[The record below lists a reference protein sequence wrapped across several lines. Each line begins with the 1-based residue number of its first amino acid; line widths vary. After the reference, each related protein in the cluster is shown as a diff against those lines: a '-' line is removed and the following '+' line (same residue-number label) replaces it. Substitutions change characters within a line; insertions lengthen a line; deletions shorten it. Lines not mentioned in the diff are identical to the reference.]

1 VEPGTGPER
10 PASLEGSDDTAASDA
25 LETTADSDALE
36 GRADSDALET
46 TVMRLESGAGA
57 GAEGGV
63 IVPWPVLLRHRAH
76 HRVRSSDRYQWWVL
90 WTVLAG
96 LLSVNITFTVFV
108 VALPQVARELHTS
121 VSTLTWTS
129 TGPLLAFGVAAPV
142 LGKIGDVWG
151 LRRLYL
157 WGLVGAAVCVVLTA
171 SAPTAGLL
179 ITARVL
185 DGIEGAATGA
195 ASMALIL
202 QVFSAEDRVKA
213 MGWWALVGAGGPVI
227 GVTVGAPI
235 IQYLGWR
242 ALFWGELPLMAVAMV
257 LALVVLPGHTMQHT
271 GERLEEGEQAD
282 GSVPEGGG
290 HEADGLV
297 REGGGL
303 VHEGTVP
310 GEPSPVGAEPTSPT
324 GSPSGSSRPVV
335 RRPSL
340 RRLDWTGSGLLSLGV
355 VAGLLAL
362 NQAPAWGWTAP
373 ATLVMAALC
382 VVGLLAFVA
391 HERRTP
397 EPLIPLRY
405 FMIRNFTFPL
415 GARALTN
422 FSYMGGFF
430 LFPILMERVYGY
442 SETRAGLE
450 STARPL
456 LFSIVAPLA
465 GYAAVRV
472 GERLSAVVGALILA
486 ASMLLF
492 TQLGQQPSL
501 VLILAALS
509 LSGVG
514 IGIVTPSTAAS
525 ASNEV
530 RPEELGVM
538 SAAQQLVT
546 QIGVVAGI
554 QVMETVQASSHSTA
568 GALGSFHRA
577 FLVGAV
583 VAVLAAV
590 CALFMRDTE
599 RPSRVV
605 VRAKSAP

>member
-1 VEPGTGPER
+1 
-10 PASLEGSDDTAASDA
+10 
-25 LETTADSDALE
+25 
-36 GRADSDALET
+36 
-46 TVMRLESGAGA
+46 
-57 GAEGGV
+57 
-63 IVPWPVLLRHRAH
+63 
-76 HRVRSSDRYQWWVL
+76 
-90 WTVLAG
+90 
-96 LLSVNITFTVFV
+96 
-108 VALPQVARELHTS
+108 
-121 VSTLTWTS
+121 
-129 TGPLLAFGVAAPV
+129 
-142 LGKIGDVWG
+142 
-151 LRRLYL
+151 
-157 WGLVGAAVCVVLTA
+157 
-171 SAPTAGLL
+171 
-179 ITARVL
+179 
-185 DGIEGAATGA
+185 
-195 ASMALIL
+195 
-202 QVFSAEDRVKA
+202 
-213 MGWWALVGAGGPVI
+213 
-227 GVTVGAPI
+227 
-235 IQYLGWR
+235 
-242 ALFWGELPLMAVAMV
+242 MAVAMV

-271 GERLEEGEQAD
+271 GEVALDTGDASMDLQLAD
-282 GSVPEGGG
+282 QQRTDGLAQGSGAGATAQPVAGATAGSVAGT
-290 HEADGLV
+290 
-297 REGGGL
+297 
-303 VHEGTVP
+303 TVP
-310 GEPSPVGAEPTSPT
+310 EEPTRGGADQVT
-324 GSPSGSSRPVV
+324 PSDPGSSRTVA

-340 RRLDWTGSGLLSLGV
+340 RRLDWAGSGLLSLAV
-355 VAGLLAL
+355 VTGLLGL
-362 NQAPAWGWTAP
+362 NQAPTWGWSAP

-382 VVGLLAFVA
+382 VLGTLAFVA

-405 FMIRNFTFPL
+405 FLLRNFTFPL

-472 GERLSAVVGALILA
+472 GERLSSVVGALILA
-486 ASMLLF
+486 VSMILF

-554 QVMETVQASSHSTA
+554 QVMETVQASSHTTA

-583 VAVLAAV
+583 VAVLAAI

-599 RPSRVV
+599 RPSRAGLG
-605 VRAKSAP
+605 AKSVP

>member
-1 VEPGTGPER
+1 M
-10 PASLEGSDDTAASDA
+10 SF
-25 LETTADSDALE
+25 
-36 GRADSDALET
+36 
-46 TVMRLESGAGA
+46 ESGAGA

-108 VALPQVARELHTS
+108 VALPQVAGELHTS

-171 SAPTAGLL
+171 SAPTAGVL

-185 DGIEGAATGA
+185 DGVEGAATGA
-195 ASMALIL
+195 ASMALVL
-202 QVFSAEDRVKA
+202 QVFSVEDRVKA

-235 IQYLGWR
+235 IQYFGWR
-242 ALFWGELPLMAVAMV
+242 ALFWGELPLMAAAMV
-257 LALVVLPGHTMQHT
+257 LALIVLPGHTMQHT
-271 GERLEEGEQAD
+271 GEPVPAGQPVDGQPVDGQHTDASMPGTRGVVTARPMAD
-282 GSVPEGGG
+282 ETVPE
-290 HEADGLV
+290 
-297 REGGGL
+297 
-303 VHEGTVP
+303 
-310 GEPSPVGAEPTSPT
+310 EPIPVGADSVAPCEPQ
-324 GSPSGSSRPVV
+324 RPIVL
-335 RRPSL
+335 RPSL
-340 RRLDWTGSGLLSLGV
+340 WRLDWGGSGLLSVAV
-355 VAGLLAL
+355 VTGLLGL
-362 NQAPAWGWTAP
+362 NQAPTWGWTAP
-373 ATLVMAALC
+373 ATLAMAALC
-382 VVGLLAFVA
+382 VVGSLAFVA

-405 FMIRNFTFPL
+405 FLIRNFTFPL

-472 GERLSAVVGALILA
+472 GERLSSVVGALILA
-486 ASMLLF
+486 VSMLLF

-501 VLILAALS
+501 VLILGALA

-514 IGIVTPSTAAS
+514 IGIVTPSTSAS

-530 RPEELGVM
+530 RHEELGVM

-583 VAVLAAV
+583 VAVLAAL
-590 CALFMRDTE
+590 CAVFMRDTE
-599 RPSRVV
+599 RPSRA
-605 VRAKSAP
+605 RAKTAP

>member
-1 VEPGTGPER
+1 
-10 PASLEGSDDTAASDA
+10 
-25 LETTADSDALE
+25 
-36 GRADSDALET
+36 
-46 TVMRLESGAGA
+46 
-57 GAEGGV
+57 
-63 IVPWPVLLRHRAH
+63 
-76 HRVRSSDRYQWWVL
+76 L
-90 WTVLAG
+90 W
-96 LLSVNITFTVFV
+96 
-108 VALPQVARELHTS
+108 
-121 VSTLTWTS
+121 
-129 TGPLLAFGVAAPV
+129 
-142 LGKIGDVWG
+142 
-151 LRRLYL
+151 
-157 WGLVGAAVCVVLTA
+157 
-171 SAPTAGLL
+171 
-179 ITARVL
+179 
-185 DGIEGAATGA
+185 
-195 ASMALIL
+195 
-202 QVFSAEDRVKA
+202 
-213 MGWWALVGAGGPVI
+213 
-227 GVTVGAPI
+227 
-235 IQYLGWR
+235 
-242 ALFWGELPLMAVAMV
+242 
-257 LALVVLPGHTMQHT
+257 
-271 GERLEEGEQAD
+271 
-282 GSVPEGGG
+282 
-290 HEADGLV
+290 
-297 REGGGL
+297 
-303 VHEGTVP
+303 
-310 GEPSPVGAEPTSPT
+310 
-324 GSPSGSSRPVV
+324 
-335 RRPSL
+335 
-340 RRLDWTGSGLLSLGV
+340 RLDWAGSGLLSLGV

-362 NQAPAWGWTAP
+362 NQAPTWGWTAP
-373 ATLVMAALC
+373 ATLSMAALC

-405 FMIRNFTFPL
+405 FLIRNFTFPL

-530 RPEELGVM
+530 RPDELGVM

-554 QVMETVQASSHSTA
+554 QVMETVQASSHTTA
-568 GALGSFHRA
+568 GALGSFHSA

-590 CALFMRDTE
+590 CAVFMRDTE
-599 RPSRVV
+599 RPSRAGVS
-605 VRAKSAP
+605 AKSVV

>member
-1 VEPGTGPER
+1 MKPGAGPER
-10 PASLEGSDDTAASDA
+10 PASPEPLEPRAPA
-25 LETTADSDALE
+25 ETP
-36 GRADSDALET
+36 GRAVSAETLERTALS
-46 TVMRLESGAGA
+46 LESGAGA

-76 HRVRSSDRYQWWVL
+76 DRVRSSDRYQWWVL

-108 VALPQVARELHTS
+108 VALPKVAGELHTS

-171 SAPTAGLL
+171 TAPTAGVL

-185 DGIEGAATGA
+185 DGVEGAATGA

-242 ALFWGELPLMAVAMV
+242 ALFWCELPLMAMAMV

-271 GERLEEGEQAD
+271 GETALDTGAT
-282 GSVPEGGG
+282 VPEEPVDGG
-290 HEADGLV
+290 ADPV
-297 REGGGL
+297 A
-303 VHEGTVP
+303 
-310 GEPSPVGAEPTSPT
+310 PSDR
-324 GSPSGSSRPVV
+324 GSPRTVA

-340 RRLDWTGSGLLSLGV
+340 WRLDWAGSGLLSLAV
-355 VAGLLAL
+355 VAGLVGL
-362 NQAPAWGWTAP
+362 NQAPTWGWTAP
-373 ATLVMAALC
+373 ATLAMAALC
-382 VVGLLAFVA
+382 VLGSLAFVA

-405 FMIRNFTFPL
+405 FLIRNFTFPL

-456 LFSIVAPLA
+456 MFSIVAPLA

-472 GERLSAVVGALILA
+472 GERLSSVVGALILA
-486 ASMLLF
+486 VSMILF

-554 QVMETVQASSHSTA
+554 QVMETVQASSHTTA

-583 VAVLAAV
+583 VAVLAAL
-590 CALFMRDTE
+590 CAVFMRDTE
-599 RPSRVV
+599 RPSRNGVH
-605 VRAKSAP
+605 AKSSP

>member
-1 VEPGTGPER
+1 MLER
-10 PASLEGSDDTAASDA
+10 TALS
-25 LETTADSDALE
+25 
-36 GRADSDALET
+36 
-46 TVMRLESGAGA
+46 LESGAGA

-63 IVPWPVLLRHRAH
+63 IVPWPLLLRHRAH
-76 HRVRSSDRYQWWVL
+76 DRVRSSDRYQWWVL

-108 VALPQVARELHTS
+108 VALPKVASQLHTS

-257 LALVVLPGHTMQHT
+257 LALIVLPGHTMQHSDPT
-271 GERLEEGEQAD
+271 VDSPVSRADTPDISVSHIDEQ
-282 GSVPEGGG
+282 
-290 HEADGLV
+290 LV
-297 REGGGL
+297 DQ
-303 VHEGTVP
+303 P
-310 GEPSPVGAEPTSPT
+310 GEPFGGVAVPEEPTSV
-324 GSPSGSSRPVV
+324 GAGRAAPSGPPGPPGPPAP
-335 RRPSL
+335 RPSL
-340 RRLDWTGSGLLSLGV
+340 WRLDWAGSGLLSLAV
-355 VAGLLAL
+355 VTGLLGL
-362 NQAPAWGWTAP
+362 NQAPTWGWTAP
-373 ATLVMAALC
+373 ATLAMAALC
-382 VVGLLAFVA
+382 VLGSVAFVA

-405 FMIRNFTFPL
+405 FLIRNFTFPL

-472 GERLSAVVGALILA
+472 GERLSSVVGALILA
-486 ASMLLF
+486 VSMILF

-530 RPEELGVM
+530 QPEELGVM

-583 VAVLAAV
+583 VAVLAAI
-590 CALFMRDTE
+590 CAVFMRDTE
-599 RPSRVV
+599 RPSRGGVGV
-605 VRAKSAP
+605 GVGPKSVP

>member
-1 VEPGTGPER
+1 
-10 PASLEGSDDTAASDA
+10 
-25 LETTADSDALE
+25 
-36 GRADSDALET
+36 
-46 TVMRLESGAGA
+46 
-57 GAEGGV
+57 
-63 IVPWPVLLRHRAH
+63 
-76 HRVRSSDRYQWWVL
+76 L

-108 VALPQVARELHTS
+108 VALPKVAHQLHTS

-157 WGLVGAAVCVVLTA
+157 WGLVGAAICVVLTA
-171 SAPTAGLL
+171 SAPNAGLL

-257 LALVVLPGHTMQHT
+257 LALVVLPGHTLQHT
-271 GERLEEGEQAD
+271 GEPVVDGEQAD
-282 GSVPEGGG
+282 GSVPDGAGGVVG
-290 HEADGLV
+290 
-297 REGGGL
+297 
-303 VHEGTVP
+303 EGTVP
-310 GEPSPVGAEPTSPT
+310 GEPNPVGADPASPT
-324 GSPSGSSRPVV
+324 GSPSAPSRPAV

-340 RRLDWTGSGLLSLGV
+340 WRLDWAGSGLLSLGV

-362 NQAPAWGWTAP
+362 NQAPTWGWTAP
-373 ATLVMAALC
+373 ATLSMAALC

-405 FMIRNFTFPL
+405 FLIRNFTFPL

-530 RPEELGVM
+530 RPDELGVM

-554 QVMETVQASSHSTA
+554 QVMETVQASSHTTA
-568 GALGSFHRA
+568 GALGSFHSA

-590 CALFMRDTE
+590 CAVFMRDTE
-599 RPSRVV
+599 RPSRAGVS
-605 VRAKSAP
+605 AKSVV

>member
-1 VEPGTGPER
+1 
-10 PASLEGSDDTAASDA
+10 
-25 LETTADSDALE
+25 
-36 GRADSDALET
+36 
-46 TVMRLESGAGA
+46 MRLETGAGA

-76 HRVRSSDRYQWWVL
+76 QRVRSSDRYQWWVL

-171 SAPTAGLL
+171 SAPTAGWL

-242 ALFWGELPLMAVAMV
+242 ALFWGELPLMAGAMV

-271 GERLEEGEQAD
+271 AEPVADGEQAD
-282 GSVPEGGG
+282 GLVPEGSVPPGVGG
-290 HEADGLV
+290 AGLHD
-297 REGGGL
+297 R
-303 VHEGTVP
+303 VP
-310 GEPSPVGAEPTSPT
+310 EEPSPVGADVV
-324 GSPSGSSRPVV
+324 SPSGPSPSGPSRPAV

-340 RRLDWTGSGLLSLGV
+340 WRLDWAGSGLLSLGV

-362 NQAPAWGWTAP
+362 NEAPTWGWTAP
-373 ATLVMAALC
+373 ATLAMAALC
-382 VVGLLAFVA
+382 VIGLGAFVF

-397 EPLIPLRY
+397 APLIPLRY
-405 FMIRNFTFPL
+405 FLIRNFTFPL

-422 FSYMGGFF
+422 FTYMGGFF

-472 GERLSAVVGALILA
+472 GERLSSVVGALVLA
-486 ASMLLF
+486 VSMLLF

-501 VLILAALS
+501 VLILVALS

-514 IGIVTPSTAAS
+514 IGIVTPSTSAS

-599 RPSRVV
+599 RPSR
-605 VRAKSAP
+605 AKGAH